1 MAASVR
7 RRPSFFLLGIPA
19 FSERLADCDGCPIPP
34 TAVPGESVPWE
45 QTTNK
50 HFFPKKDTLAVARE
64 TKEEAAKN
72 KRANRTANV
81 HMEDF

>member
-1 MAASVR
+1 M
-7 RRPSFFLLGIPA
+7 
-19 FSERLADCDGCPIPP
+19 
-34 TAVPGESVPWE
+34 PWE